1 MENPLHE
8 AAKRGGNLKAA
19 IIITVYLVSCSCLQS
34 LDSNVMKK
42 METTEFFL
50 CLKTQLFIYGTFLLK
65 KHP

>member
-1 MENPLHE
+1 MLET
-8 AAKRGGNLKAA
+8 AA
-19 IIITVYLVSCSCLQS
+19 IIIAVYLVGCSCLQS
-34 LDSNVMKK
+34 LDSNIMKKK